1 MSKKQARLLWSL
13 AAQKINKH
21 ICVSEF
27 LGLSVNKR
35 HAPISWNYKV
45 DSEGIQTLR
54 WEATAWSRASLHHRS
69 EPCMSC
75 LWALCRFPRNES
87 CEVFQVSR
95 KVFSVFIADTLPFK
109 QNYTMQDTLCTTMY
123 RLRYLTPISWKLKI
137 WASEVVPEIKNLAAK
152 FMSKFSPRDLHR
164 GGERMDSCQL
174 SSDFY

>member
-1 MSKKQARLLWSL
+1 MSKKQARHLWSL

-54 WEATAWSRASLHHRS
+54 WEATAWSKASLHHRS
-69 EPCMSC
+69 EPWMSC
-75 LWALCRFPRNES
+75 LWSVCRFLRNETLRN
-87 CEVFQVSR
+87 VSSLFFPNR
-95 KVFSVFIADTLPFK
+95 IIPCKVPSALLGHIQTLIPHP
-109 QNYTMQDTLCTTMY
+109 Q
-123 RLRYLTPISWKLKI
+123 ISWKLEI
-137 WASEVVPEIKNLAAK
+137 WASEVAAEVKNLAVE
-152 FMSKFSPRDLHR
+152 FMSKFSTRDLHG
-164 GGERMDSCQL
+164 GGEGTDSGRL